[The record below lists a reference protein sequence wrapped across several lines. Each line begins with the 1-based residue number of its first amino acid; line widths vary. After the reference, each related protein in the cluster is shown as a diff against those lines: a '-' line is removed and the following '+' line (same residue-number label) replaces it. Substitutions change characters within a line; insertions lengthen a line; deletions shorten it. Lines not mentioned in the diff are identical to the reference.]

1 MSEDPN
7 EIAAYSGISLE
18 DWERAFAPTIIE
30 FAATRFIYSIED
42 QGQVRIA
49 LGNAGPFTDN
59 TGKRKSPRY
68 THAVTLPPDLA
79 ITFAQSIL
87 KHFAQVG
94 SKSQS

>member
-1 MSEDPN
+1 M
-7 EIAAYSGISLE
+7 
-18 DWERAFAPTIIE
+18 E

-49 LGNAGPFTDN
+49 FGNAGPFTDA
-59 TGKRKSPRY
+59 TGRRDSPRY

-87 KHFAQVG
+87 KHFAQVTHN
-94 SKSQS
+94 SDN